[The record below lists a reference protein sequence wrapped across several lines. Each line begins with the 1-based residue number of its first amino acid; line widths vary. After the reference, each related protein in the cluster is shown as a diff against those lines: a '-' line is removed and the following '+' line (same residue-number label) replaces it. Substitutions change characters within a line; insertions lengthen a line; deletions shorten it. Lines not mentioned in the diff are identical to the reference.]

1 VLEMGSHSA
10 KPWISPRIPVF
21 ASWSSIYVALV
32 SKDRFVLL
40 INCLMLAR
48 AERLLFQVGK
58 QGTPL
63 PPRFFRVRGRVQG
76 FCEG

>member
-32 SKDRFVLL
+32 SKDRLVLL
-40 INCLMLAR
+40 II
-48 AERLLFQVGK
+48 V
-58 QGTPL
+58 
-63 PPRFFRVRGRVQG
+63 
-76 FCEG
+76 